1 MRNPNGYGGICKLSG
16 NRRKPYRVRKT
27 KGYDDEGRQIYETIG
42 YYRTRSEAMEAL
54 AAYNRDPYDLSGK
67 TFKDVYEK
75 WFEQHEISES
85 GKRHIKSCFNHSK
98 PLWDKKFSDIRAIDL
113 EMTIRKADVGNPT
126 KIKMKSLYNMMWKFA
141 LKNDI
146 VTKDVAAL
154 CEGVKKEKPK
164 IVRRLFT
171 AAEIEKIKANLD
183 FPYMPMV
190 LIGIYTGMR
199 PSEICIAKKYSDNF
213 IISGVKNE
221 HSIDRIIPVHND
233 ISFLIKDLKEG
244 EIIFP
249 NMTYDIYRR
258 KFEKIM
264 EFLDTKHTM
273 HDTRHTFATIAK
285 NQNMN
290 EYILKRIM
298 GHSISDVTEVV
309 YTHRGNEQLL
319 DAVNKLVI

>member
-27 KGYDDEGRQIYETIG
+27 KGYDENGRQIYETIG

-75 WFEQHEISES
+75 WFEQHEISEP
-85 GKRHIKSCFNHSK
+85 GKRHIRSCFNHSK
-98 PLWDKKFSDIRAIDL
+98 PLWDKKFSDIKAIDL
-113 EMTIRKADVGNPT
+113 EQTIKKADVGNPT
-126 KIKMKSLYNMMWKFA
+126 KIRMKSLYNMMWKFA

-146 VTKDVAAL
+146 VTKNVAAL

-171 AAEIEKIKANLD
+171 AAEIEKIKDNID
-183 FPYMPMV
+183 FPYMKMV
-190 LIGIYTGMR
+190 LLGIYTGMR

-213 IISGVKNE
+213 IISGVKTE
-221 HSIDRIIPVHND
+221 ASINRIIPVHKD
-233 ISFLIKDLKEG
+233 ITFLLDKVQDDALL
-244 EIIFP
+244 FP
-249 NMTYDIYRR
+249 GMNYDTYRR
-258 KFEKIM
+258 RFEKIM

-273 HDTRHTFATIAK
+273 HDTRHTFTTLAK
-285 NQNMN
+285 EQGMN
-290 EYILKRIM
+290 EYILKRIL
-298 GHSISDVTEVV
+298 GHRINDITENV
-309 YTHRGNEQLL
+309 YTHRANEQLL
-319 DAVNKLVI
+319 DAVNMLVI